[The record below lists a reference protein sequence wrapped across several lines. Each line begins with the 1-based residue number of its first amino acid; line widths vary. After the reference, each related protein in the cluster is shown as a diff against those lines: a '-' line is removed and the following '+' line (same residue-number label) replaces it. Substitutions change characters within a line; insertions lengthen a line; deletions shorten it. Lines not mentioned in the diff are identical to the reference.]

1 MTEYDNKDTG
11 ALFKNDKKGN
21 DKAPDYTG
29 DIYMQDNK
37 KRRIA
42 AWLKTSAGGKNYMS
56 LKVSDLLPPRTEA
69 PKDYAVHENVTG
81 GVAPDPEFDDIPF

>member
-1 MTEYDNKDTG
+1 MEYDNKDTG

-29 DIYMQDNK
+29 DYETETGK

-42 AWLKTSAGGKNYMS
+42 AWLKTSQGGKPYMS
-56 LKVSDLLPPRTEA
+56 LKFEDSWDKTEAHATTTNQPDVSD
-69 PKDYAVHENVTG
+69 G
-81 GVAPDPEFDDIPF
+81 FDDIPF